1 MIEKEPVTADVNEG
15 GAMFP
20 ELRIGRNW
28 FVIVIACTI
37 SAMAQ
42 QSSSVSAGQ
51 VWNDLTAGNQRFVLG
66 QTTAH
71 DFRAQRKALIK
82 TQRPRV
88 AILSCSDSRVPP
100 ELVFDAGLGE
110 LFVVRSAG
118 EDGDPLSIG
127 SLEYAVE
134 HLGSSVIVVMGHQ
147 SCGAVTA
154 ACSGSKSESVNLDAV
169 VAPILSSRA
178 KMDPKRPERIDL
190 AVHDH
195 IHQVAQEI
203 LAKST
208 LLKKAVE
215 EGKLT
220 VIEAYYSLDSGE
232 VSKQH

>member
-1 MIEKEPVTADVNEG
+1 MDILSRAFTAVVLSTV
-15 GAMFP
+15 GA
-20 ELRIGRNW
+20 L
-28 FVIVIACTI
+28 
-37 SAMAQ
+37 AQ
-42 QSSSVSAGQ
+42 HASSVSADQ
-51 VWNDLTAGNQRFVLG
+51 SWKDLAAGNQRFVLG
-66 QTTAH
+66 KSETH
-71 DFRAQRKALIK
+71 DYVAERKALTK
-82 TQRPRV
+82 TQSPHV
-88 AILSCSDSRVPP
+88 AVLSCADSRVPP
-100 ELVFDAGLGE
+100 ELVFDKGLGE

-118 EDGDPLSIG
+118 ENGDALAIG

-134 HLGSSVIVVMGHQ
+134 HLGSTVIVVMGHQ

-169 VAPILSSRA
+169 VAPILSSCA

-220 VIEAYYSLDSGE
+220 IMEAYHSLDSGQ
-232 VSKQH
+232 VSKQQ